1 MATTVPAS
9 AVDANA
15 YLGAWPFRRLSH
27 TTPDALLRKMDA
39 VGIER
44 AVVSRL
50 ENVFYKN
57 VLAGN
62 RDLWALVK
70 DHSDRFTPVYTINP
84 AYPGWEDDLRSS
96 VDELGLRYVRLHP
109 NYHRYHPLAP
119 GCVDLLER
127 AQDLGLVVLLA
138 LAMEDNRL
146 HHWLATV
153 PDVAPADV
161 ADVVNAFPAVRFLIT
176 TGTFR
181 QLADVWQR
189 VDDTRNLYV
198 ENSRVQG
205 PVGDVDRLCRLM
217 GADHV
222 LFGSNAPLYHPESAR
237 LSIDHAAVDAAAKR
251 QLLSDNARRLF
262 GL

>member
-1 MATTVPAS
+1 MATTAS
-9 AVDANA
+9 AAAVDVNA

-39 VGIER
+39 VGIEC

-62 RDLWALVK
+62 RDLHALVK
-70 DHSDRFTPVYTINP
+70 DHRDRFIPAYTINP
-84 AYPGWEDDLRSS
+84 GYPGWEDDLRIC

-119 GCVDLLER
+119 DCVGLLER
-127 AQDLGLVVLLA
+127 AQELGLVMLLA
-138 LAMEDNRL
+138 LAMEDERL
-146 HHWLATV
+146 HHWLAMV
-153 PDVAPADV
+153 QDVAPADV
-161 ADVVNAFPAVRFLIT
+161 SEAVNAFPGVRFLLT

-222 LFGSNAPLYHPESAR
+222 LFGSNLPLYHPESAR
-237 LSIDHAAVDAAAKR
+237 LSIDHAALDDATKR
-251 QLLSDNARRLF
+251 LLLFDNARRLF
-262 GL
+262 EL